1 MIRVKLLKMPL
12 ASVLHQ
18 VASHRCSR
26 GLCWLLVLLNT
37 AKGKRACFPWCSS
50 CTHFNELELGWR
62 LKKQITK
69 LEMNLFTFRGD
80 LSLWAAFSNVLSKP
94 PFLPAVGAAP
104 PSGQEV
110 RGTQQATAPCLEP
123 LVVPR
128 RVSLVWTDVA
138 QTLVFSLTNKILV
151 FFMDLEHMSS
161 WPPPSLMPLPCRALN
176 LPCEVRTTHCC
187 GKEQEQFKAAVTRTR
202 QSEASWREI

>member
-1 MIRVKLLKMPL
+1 MICVKLLNMPL

-26 GLCWLLVLLNT
+26 GLCWLLVLLRT
-37 AKGKRACFPWCSS
+37 AKGKRACFPQRSS
-50 CTHFNELELGWR
+50 CTHCNELELGWR

-69 LEMNLFTFRGD
+69 LEMNLITFSGD
-80 LSLWAAFSNVLSKP
+80 LSLWAAFGNVLSKP
-94 PFLPAVGAAP
+94 PFLLAVGAAP
-104 PSGQEV
+104 PAGQEIW
-110 RGTQQATAPCLEP
+110 GTQQATAPCLES

-128 RVSLVWTDVA
+128 KVSLVWTDVA

-161 WPPPSLMPLPCRALN
+161 WPPPSLMLLPCREL
-176 LPCEVRTTHCC
+176 
-187 GKEQEQFKAAVTRTR
+187 
-202 QSEASWREI
+202 